1 MNAPMLHA
9 PVVAP
14 FADLFV
20 AACELDVVAFKP
32 GNVSHE
38 SPGHGMTAEHFL
50 ISAKAA
56 APYVADSRLCVGE
69 RIYRAIEATRQA
81 VDCNTNLGIVL
92 LAVPL
97 IHAVENRSFSTT
109 RSLAWHVHH
118 TLRMLTREDTQWVY
132 QAIRLA
138 APGGLGKSQRHD
150 VKDEPTVTLRGAM
163 QEAAERD
170 RIAYQYAHAYADV
183 FGRGLISLKQGR
195 EHWGSEDAAITTTY
209 LGFLTDF
216 PDSHIWRKY
225 GLHAAADVQ
234 KMARDCVENMRQC
247 ADWACAKTCLEAF
260 DRLLKT
266 ADFNPG
272 TSADLTVATWLA
284 DRLSHGKWDQHIQPE
299 EEKRSVGLS
308 V

>member
-1 MNAPMLHA
+1 MNAPMLQP
-9 PVVAP
+9 PVVST

-20 AACELDVVAFKP
+20 SACELDVVAFKP

-38 SPGHGMTAEHFL
+38 SPGHGMTAEDFL

-56 APYVADSRLCVGE
+56 APYVADSSLCVGE
-69 RIYRAIEATRQA
+69 RIFRAIEATRQA

-97 IHAVENRSFSTT
+97 IHAAENRSSTG
-109 RSLAWHVHH
+109 SLAWHLHH
-118 TLRMLTREDTQWVY
+118 SLLMLTREDAHWVY

-150 VKDEPTVTLRGAM
+150 VNDKPTVTLRGAM

-183 FGRGLISLKQGR
+183 FGRGLISLYQGR
-195 EHWGSEDAAITTTY
+195 AHWGSEDAAITTTY

-225 GLHAAADVQ
+225 GLHAAEDVQ
-234 KMARDCVENMRQC
+234 KMARDCVENMRRC
-247 ADWACAKTCLEAF
+247 AAWSCAKTCLEAL
-260 DRLLKT
+260 DQVLKA

-284 DRLSHGKWDQHIQPE
+284 DRLSHENGISTFNQM
-299 EEKRSVGLS
+299 KRSDQS